1 MANELHWTERIA
13 DAVEKNVRETRGAG
27 TAIVCQSGISPSGPI
42 HLGNM
47 REIISVHLV
56 AEELRARGW
65 AVTHIHSWDDF
76 DRLRKIPSD
85 APQEMAQ
92 YIGTPLSDVP

>member
-13 DAVEKNVRETRGAG
+13 DVVEANVRETKGQGA
-27 TAIVCQSGISPSGPI
+27 TIVCQSGISPSGPI

-56 AEELRARGW
+56 SEELRARGW

-76 DRLRKIPSD
+76 DRFRSG
-85 APQEMAQ
+85 AE
-92 YIGTPLSDVP
+92 